1 MNTVVFVL
9 DTNPI
14 FPSSVQFP
22 VCASCSR
29 ISCDVIC
36 NVIGHFGLR
45 DKTDCVKKEKR
56 MLLVYSFLQVCKNL
70 TFNGRRLFQFSST
83 EDFFFTRKLRYSI
96 Q

>member
-9 DTNPI
+9 DANPI

-29 ISCDVIC
+29 TSCDVIC

-45 DKTDCVKKEKR
+45 DRTDCVKTEKR
-56 MLLVYSFLQVCKNL
+56 KQVSSGLQK
-70 TFNGRRLFQFSST
+70 T
-83 EDFFFTRKLRYSI
+83 
-96 Q
+96 